1 MVEPTRK
8 STRVTVAPP
17 KAAALAVSVGDVPSA
32 TEAPLAWLAMV
43 IVGTDVATVTLTAAE
58 VTVVPVESVTRAVR
72 VTAPAFV
79 GVHATVYGATV
90 AGVPMCTPPAK

>member
-32 TEAPLAWLAMV
+32 TEAPLAWLAAGGAAHAGNIAV
-43 IVGTDVATVTLTAAE
+43 RAGTVAVM
-58 VTVVPVESVTRAVR
+58 RAVA
-72 VTAPAFV
+72 VPA
-79 GVHATVYGATV
+79 A
-90 AGVPMCTPPAK
+90 